1 MNDDKLIA
9 DYIRDRYPEMLTTLD
24 FAFYRIG
31 HALRSFA
38 DNFAAGFRAATL
50 REEDED
56 NGTNNDLDM
65 PCSRD
70 SE

>member
-9 DYIRDRYPEMLTTLD
+9 DYIREMLTTLD

-38 DNFAAGFRAATL
+38 DNFAAGFRAATP